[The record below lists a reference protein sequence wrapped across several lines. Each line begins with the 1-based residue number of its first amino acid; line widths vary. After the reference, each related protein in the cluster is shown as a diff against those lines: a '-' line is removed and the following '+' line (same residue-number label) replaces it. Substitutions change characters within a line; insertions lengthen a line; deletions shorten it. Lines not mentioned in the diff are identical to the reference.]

1 MFYFDLRHNVKEKRG
16 KGKSSSS
23 LNAFYYI
30 QRLKHFAENK
40 SDLNEEIEY
49 SSFGNLPRWAN
60 DKAEKFWSAA
70 DQHER
75 NGMRTS
81 SHITIALPNMLNKS
95 QRIELTQNLIKAFCS
110 EFELPFSCAIHNHK
124 ATLDDGQDQP
134 HLHLMY
140 SERTSIDKIDR
151 PPEQFF
157 NQYRPKNPEQG
168 GAQKITADLL
178 KMGRQQIMIYRRL
191 TEKLINESLE
201 KHAPTKVVEIH
212 GISVV
217 VPNRVSC
224 LSNDDYNEQYNTH
237 LKPVPQI
244 SRWKLRS
251 ADPVTQL
258 DIKPCIENIKKIREE
273 NNFELYKHYYFAE
286 LNKRKEAKLE
296 NDNTFSM

>member
-1 MFYFDLRHNVKEKRG
+1 MFYFNLRHNVKEKRG
-16 KGKSSSS
+16 KGKSLSS

-49 SSFGNLPRWAN
+49 SSSGNLPKLAN

-81 SHITIALPNMLNKS
+81 SHITIALPNQLNKL
-95 QRIELTQNLIKAFCS
+95 QRIELVENLIQEFCG

-124 ATLDDGQDQP
+124 ATLDTEYDQP

-140 SERTSIDKIDR
+140 SERSSIDQIDR

-157 NQYRPKNPEQG
+157 KQYRPKNPEQG
-168 GAQKITADLL
+168 GAQKITADVLG
-178 KMGRQQIMIYRRL
+178 MRQRQILIYRQL
-191 TEKLINESLE
+191 TEKIINKSLE
-201 KHAPTKVVEIH
+201 KYAPTKHVEIR
-212 GISVV
+212 GIQVE
-217 VPNRVSC
+217 VPNRVTC
-224 LSNDDYNEQYNTH
+224 LSNDDYNEQYNTQ
-237 LKPVPQI
+237 LKPVSQI
-244 SRWKLRS
+244 PRWMLRS

-258 DIKPCIENIKKIREE
+258 DIKPIVDKVKQIREE
-273 NNFELYKHYYFAE
+273 NTFEMYKDFYFVE
-286 LNKRKEAKLE
+286 LSKRKKLE
-296 NDNTFSM
+296 HNNDFSM

>member
-1 MFYFDLRHNVKEKRG
+1 MFYFDLRHNVKERRG

-49 SSFGNLPRWAN
+49 SSFGNLPKWAN
-60 DKAEKFWSAA
+60 DNAEAFWSAA
-70 DQHER
+70 DTYER
-75 NGMRTS
+75 KGMRTS
-81 SHITIALPNMLNKS
+81 SHITIALPNQLNKL
-95 QRIELTQNLIKAFCS
+95 QTIELVQNLIQAFFGN
-110 EFELPFSCAIHNHK
+110 FELPFSCSIHNHK
-124 ATLDDGQDQP
+124 AILDDQQDQP

-157 NQYRPKNPEQG
+157 NQYRPKNPAQG

-178 KMGRQQIMIYRRL
+178 KVGRQQIMIYRRL

-201 KHAPTKVVEIH
+201 KHAPTKHVEIR
-212 GISVV
+212 GIKIE

-224 LSNDDYNEQYNTH
+224 LSNDDYNEQYNTQ
-237 LKPVPQI
+237 LKPAPQI
-244 SRWKLRS
+244 PRWMLHS

-258 DIKPCIENIKKIREE
+258 DVKPLIEKVKKNRQE
-273 NNFELYKHYYFAE
+273 NTFEMYKDYYFAE
-286 LNKRKEAKLE
+286 LKKRKKLE
-296 NDNTFSM
+296 QSNDFTM